1 MTGAPTVQPTMQRLA
16 MRGLA
21 LVEARYVWI
30 IAALVAIAIALVVIA
45 MRGGIGVTPDSV
57 GYASGARNFAA
68 TGQFTYFDGKPLVL
82 WPVGLPLVLGIGH
95 MLGLEVTTAAIV
107 LDVLACGALIAL
119 AAAMSLRATGSK
131 PFSVAIAAA
140 VVVAHSTVHIYSRLW
155 SEPLFIVACL
165 AAVVLLMDVAARGP
179 SLLRLVA
186 AIACVWAA
194 SNLRFMGVTL
204 VPVVGV
210 ALLAAGPGRPSPRAV
225 AAAAALTVVAGFGT
239 LIVFARNYLVGGTAT
254 GTWYPSRAS
263 IGALTQTTL
272 ETIGH
277 WLLPIALPGLLAG
290 IGLSILAVYGAVVL
304 LRDAATRRVALPM
317 AAYVAAYVGGLLLVE
332 SRVDGFIDERYL
344 APVLVPSLILVGV
357 ALRHA
362 WRLATTGWRGSA
374 SAHTPVMR
382 GAGLVAAAV
391 IVVGVVTYVGVN
403 AYGSARFAALK
414 QPTRGGYNGLAARTS
429 KLALAAGAV
438 AGDPGVIS
446 NDPEHVYWV
455 TSRFPTYAPRSF
467 TRYGND
473 AEAALKAWISS
484 GSVTT
489 FAEFTQPHTSGGW
502 KAADLRKWGITLSD
516 PVTYPDGTLYRLS
529 IPTGAAGR
537 GMPAGG

>member
-1 MTGAPTVQPTMQRLA
+1 MTAQPTMHGLA
-16 MRGLA
+16 TRGLA

-30 IAALVAIAIALVVIA
+30 IAALMAVAIALVVLA

-57 GYASGARNFAA
+57 GYTSAARTFAA

-82 WPVGLPLVLGIGH
+82 WPVGLPLLLGIGLK
-95 MLGLEVTTAAIV
+95 LGLDVTTTAIV
-107 LDVLACGALIAL
+107 LNMFACGALIAL
-119 AAAMSLRATGSK
+119 AAAMSLQATGSK
-131 PFSVAIAAA
+131 PFSVAIVAA
-140 VVVAHSTVHIYSRLW
+140 VVVAQTTVHIYSRLW

-186 AIACVWAA
+186 AIACIWAA
-194 SNLRFMGVTL
+194 SNLRFIGVTL

-210 ALLAAGPGRPSPRAV
+210 ALLAAGPGRPSLRAV
-225 AAAAALTVVAGFGT
+225 AAAGAITVVAGFGT

-254 GTWYPSRAS
+254 GTWYPSRAT
-263 IGALTQTTL
+263 IGDLIQTTL
-272 ETIGH
+272 ATIGH
-277 WLLPIALPGLLAG
+277 WVLPTNVPGLLAG

-304 LRDAATRRVALPM
+304 LRDASTRRVAFPM
-317 AAYVAAYVGGLLLVE
+317 AAYVVAYVGGLVLVE

-362 WRLATTGWRGSA
+362 WRLATRGWRGSA
-374 SAHTPVMR
+374 RGGTPVIR
-382 GAGLVAAAV
+382 GAALVTVAV
-391 IVVGVVTYVGVN
+391 IVIGVVAYAGVN
-403 AYGSARFAALK
+403 ADGSRRFAARK
-414 QPTRGGYNGLAARTS
+414 APARGGYNGLAAQTS
-429 KLALAAGAV
+429 ELALAAGAV
-438 AGDPGVIS
+438 PGDPGVIS

-467 TRYGND
+467 TRYGDD

-489 FAEFTQPHTSGGW
+489 FAEFDQPHTTGGW
-502 KAADLRKWGITLSD
+502 RAADLRKWGITLSD

-529 IPTGAAGR
+529 IPTSAAGR

>member
-1 MTGAPTVQPTMQRLA
+1 MTGAPPAPPTVERLA
-16 MRGLA
+16 TRGLA

-30 IAALVAIAIALVVIA
+30 IAALMAVAIALIVIA
-45 MRGGIGVTPDSV
+45 MRGGIGATPDSV
-57 GYASGARNFAA
+57 GYTSAARNFAA

-82 WPVGLPLVLGIGH
+82 WPVGLPLLLGIGLK
-95 MLGLEVTTAAIV
+95 LGLEVTTAAIV
-107 LDVLACGALIAL
+107 LNVLACGALIAL
-119 AAAMSLRATGSK
+119 AAAMSLQATGSK

-140 VVVAHSTVHIYSRLW
+140 VVVAQSTVHIYSRLW

-225 AAAAALTVVAGFGT
+225 AAAAAITVVAGFGT
-239 LIVFARNYLVGGTAT
+239 LIVFVRNYLVGGTAT
-254 GTWYPSRAS
+254 GTWYPSRAT
-263 IGALTQTTL
+263 IGALIQTTL

-277 WLLPIALPGLLAG
+277 WLLPINLPGLLAG

-304 LRDAATRRVALPM
+304 IRDPATRRVALPM
-317 AAYVAAYVGGLLLVE
+317 AAYVAAYVGGLVLVE

-362 WRLATTGWRGSA
+362 WRLATRGWRGSA
-374 SAHTPVMR
+374 RAGTPLMR
-382 GAGLVAAAV
+382 GAGLVVAAV
-391 IVVGVVTYVGVN
+391 IVVGVVAYVGVN
-403 AYGSARFAALK
+403 ANGSGRFAARK
-414 QPTRGGYNGLAARTS
+414 APARGGYNGLAARTS
-429 KLALAAGAV
+429 ELALAAGAV
-438 AGDPGVIS
+438 PGDPGVVS

-467 TRYGND
+467 TRYGDD

-484 GSVTT
+484 GSVTK
-489 FAEFTQPHTSGGW
+489 FAEFNQPHTSGGW
-502 KAADLRKWGITLSD
+502 RAADLRKWGITLSD
-516 PVTYPDGTLYRLS
+516 P
-529 IPTGAAGR
+529 
-537 GMPAGG
+537 